1 MNNELQL
8 APPPAVPMP
17 VSKEQAAA
25 WVGLAQEKNRVAFE
39 LEKGEL
45 AAQSILL
52 RVSREDA
59 AYEAIDIALME
70 YRKAFTNLQELRK
83 PFTNQVDAGIVQPL
97 MAFEKRVDPKANAT
111 YTALSARSLALRKA
125 EADQAAIA
133 NAKNQ
138 EVASFKAF
146 VANEFSRVATEYR
159 AIIRREIAGHYATM
173 LGDHVENPAL
183 ATVKDM
189 LRGIVPPPV
198 AKFNARYLTNQEL
211 SNIFN
216 DIPKLDYEG
225 YYNDLM
231 RELDDTFANYSSDL
245 ANAAAAI
252 EHHAKQAKLQEME
265 EANKAKEEQALNT
278 LIATAETVVIDESK
292 IKRTVQVIV
301 IESEAWAKTV
311 MAAFITNMPKLVKY
325 IRVRSWSKLSIGQMA
340 TYLGQYATEEG
351 VTFQGLQL
359 EGVEK

>member
-8 APPPAVPMP
+8 APPPAAPMP

-39 LEKGEL
+39 LEKSEL
-45 AAQSILL
+45 AAQSIIL
-52 RVSREDA
+52 RTQQNSEFHGP
-59 AYEAIDIALME
+59 IDIGLAE
-70 YRKAFTNLQELRK
+70 YRKAHSSMVELRK
-83 PFTNQVDAGIVQPL
+83 QFTSVVDTAIIQP
-97 MAFEKRVDPKANAT
+97 MMEFEKRVDPKNNEG
-111 YTALSARSLALRKA
+111 YIKLVNRSLALRKA
-125 EADQAAIA
+125 ETDQAAIA

-173 LGDHVENPAL
+173 LGDRVQDPAL

-216 DIPKLDYEG
+216 EIPKLDYEG

-245 ANAAAAI
+245 ANDAAAI
-252 EHHAKQAKLQEME
+252 ECQAKQAKLQEME

-278 LIATAETVVIDESK
+278 LIATAETVVIDEPK

-325 IRVRSWSKLSIGQMA
+325 IRVKSWSKLSIGQMA

-351 VTFQGLQL
+351 ATFQGLQL